1 MAVLH
6 STNFVMV
13 FILVTTPVL
22 YVNCNDVKPI
32 NLTEVPW
39 EERELHVP
47 SLRILASALRAGLS
61 KNYADV
67 TVEIQDC
74 PDLTKAPFYLATEG
88 LTGSQT
94 IVDVGGASHLL
105 PVPNF
110 IKVYDFVDIAQ
121 KALPNTRTVSIAGA
135 GAGPFM
141 VINHNCEGIYN
152 LQIGKDNGNVTING
166 KSRIARVLDDGSSD
180 LVEIPSNE
188 TRFPFM
194 ASLFLSEGQKGQ
206 VVHVKAKKRIGKQGS
221 FVGICKNAVRAQF
234 RDKTVGIGG
243 VFVIKN
249 GSAFHHVQPDFSK
262 EPIEDAYKWLKF
274 YNMSS
279 PLIAVG
285 TFVTDAMDVDLNLQ
299 HFHSFS
305 QSKWGGHYYNDTT
318 PDTIEYEAY
327 FNVGHRVIR
336 VDRPVN

>member
-141 VINHNCEGIYN
+141 VINHNCE
-152 LQIGKDNGNVTING
+152 
-166 KSRIARVLDDGSSD
+166 
-180 LVEIPSNE
+180 
-188 TRFPFM
+188 
-194 ASLFLSEGQKGQ
+194 

-234 RDKTVGIGG
+234 RDKTVDYFQFHLRPLGIGG

>member
-141 VINHNCEGIYN
+141 V
-152 LQIGKDNGNVTING
+152 
-166 KSRIARVLDDGSSD
+166 
-180 LVEIPSNE
+180 
-188 TRFPFM
+188 
-194 ASLFLSEGQKGQ
+194 
-206 VVHVKAKKRIGKQGS
+206 VHVKAKKRIGKQGS

-234 RDKTVGIGG
+234 RDKTVDYFQFHLRPLGIGG